1 MPDQYDFMAP
11 VINNARKNAVVNPE
25 DFKDSDG
32 LLVCGKC
39 GKRKQKLITLTRN
52 GAEVPMVVPVMCKCK
67 SDAYKQ
73 QKARDEQEKEM
84 EAISKLRK
92 DSLMDSRFR
101 SISFKN
107 FVLNQYNEKCF
118 RLCKR
123 YATAFDKM
131 MEKNM
136 GLLMYG
142 GVGTG
147 KTFAAACIANY
158 LLDQKIPV
166 VMISFIKLLEM
177 LEKNTDNDIIQNL
190 QSAKL
195 LVLDDLGAERRTNYA
210 LEKVYN
216 IIDARYR
223 SKLPVILTTNLTM
236 DEMMDAESM
245 QYERIYD
252 RIFEMCYPLEFKGMS
267 WRKKAAFAKSN
278 EMEKFLNG

>member
-92 DSLMDSRFR
+92 ESLMDSRFR

-177 LEKNTDNDIIQNL
+177 LEKSTDNDIIQNL

-195 LVLDDLGAERRTNYA
+195 LVLDDLGAERRTSYA

>member
-11 VINNARKNAVVNPE
+11 IINNARKNATVNPD
-25 DFKDSDG
+25 DFKDADG

-39 GKRKQKLITLTRN
+39 RKRKQRFITITRD
-52 GAEVPMVVPVMCKCK
+52 GTDVPMVVPVMCKCK

-73 QKARDEQEKEM
+73 QRARDEQEKEM
-84 EAISKLRK
+84 EAISKLRQE
-92 DSLMDSRFR
+92 SLMDSRFR

-107 FVLNQYNEKCF
+107 FVINQCNEKCF
-118 RLCKR
+118 KLCKR

-131 MEKNM
+131 VENNM
-136 GLLMYG
+136 GLIMYG

-147 KTFAAACIANY
+147 KTFAAACIANH

-166 VMISFIKLLEM
+166 IMISFIKLLEL
-177 LEKNTDNDIIQNL
+177 LEKNADSDIIQNL
-190 QSAKL
+190 QAAKL
-195 LVLDDLGAERRTNYA
+195 LILDDLGAERRTSYA
-210 LEKVYN
+210 LEKVYS

-223 SKLPVILTTNLTM
+223 SKLPVIITTNLTM
-236 DEMMDAESM
+236 DEMMSAESE
-245 QYERIYD
+245 QYDRIYD
-252 RIFEMCYPLEFKGMS
+252 RIFEMCYPIEFKGMS

>member
-195 LVLDDLGAERRTNYA
+195 LVLDDLGAERRTSYA

-216 IIDARYR
+216 IVDARYR

>member
-195 LVLDDLGAERRTNYA
+195 LVLDDLGAERRTSYA

-278 EMEKFLNG
+278 ELEKFLNG

>member
-11 VINNARKNAVVNPE
+11 IINNARKNATVNPD
-25 DFKDSDG
+25 DFKDADG

-39 GKRKQKLITLTRN
+39 GKRKQRFITITRD
-52 GAEVPMVVPVMCKCK
+52 GTDVPMVVPVMCKCK

-73 QKARDEQEKEM
+73 QRARDEQEKEM
-84 EAISKLRK
+84 EAISKLRQE
-92 DSLMDSRFR
+92 SLMDSRFR

-107 FVLNQYNEKCF
+107 FVLNQCNEKCF
-118 RLCKR
+118 KLCKR

-131 MEKNM
+131 VEKNM
-136 GLLMYG
+136 GLIMYG

-147 KTFAAACIANY
+147 KTFAAACIANH

-166 VMISFIKLLEM
+166 IMISFIKLLEL
-177 LEKNTDNDIIQNL
+177 LEKNADSDIIQNL
-190 QSAKL
+190 QAAKL
-195 LVLDDLGAERRTNYA
+195 LILDDLGAERRTSYA
-210 LEKVYN
+210 LEKVYS

-223 SKLPVILTTNLTM
+223 SKLPVIITTNLTM
-236 DEMMDAESM
+236 DEMMSAESE
-245 QYERIYD
+245 QYDRIYD
-252 RIFEMCYPLEFKGMS
+252 RIFEMCYPIEFKGMS

>member
-52 GAEVPMVVPVMCKCK
+52 GAEVPRVVPVMCKCK

-92 DSLMDSRFR
+92 ESLMDSRFR

-177 LEKNTDNDIIQNL
+177 LEKSTDNDIIQNL

-195 LVLDDLGAERRTNYA
+195 LVLDDLGAERRTSYA

>member
-39 GKRKQKLITLTRN
+39 RKRKQKLITLTRN

-92 DSLMDSRFR
+92 ESLMDSRFR

-195 LVLDDLGAERRTNYA
+195 LVLDDLGAERRTSYA

>member
-1 MPDQYDFMAP
+1 MPDRYDFMAP

-195 LVLDDLGAERRTNYA
+195 LVLDDLGAERRTSYA

>member
-195 LVLDDLGAERRTNYA
+195 LVLDDLGAERRTSYA

>member
-195 LVLDDLGAERRTNYA
+195 LVLDDLGAERRTSYA
-210 LEKVYN
+210 LEKVCN

-223 SKLPVILTTNLTM
+223 SKLPAILTTNLTM
-236 DEMMDAESM
+236 DEIMDAESM

>member
-73 QKARDEQEKEM
+73 QKARDEEM

-195 LVLDDLGAERRTNYA
+195 LVLDDLGAERRTSYA

>member
-67 SDAYKQ
+67 SEAYKQ
-73 QKARDEQEKEM
+73 QRARDEQEKEM

-92 DSLMDSRFR
+92 ESLMDSRFR

-158 LLDQKIPV
+158 LLDQKVPV
-166 VMISFIKLLEM
+166 IMISFVKLLEL
-177 LEKNTDNDIIQNL
+177 LEKNADNDIVQNL

-195 LVLDDLGAERRTNYA
+195 LVLDDLGAERRTSYA

>member
-92 DSLMDSRFR
+92 ESLMDSKFR

-107 FVLNQYNEKCF
+107 FVINQYNEKCF

-177 LEKNTDNDIIQNL
+177 LEKNADNDIIQNL

-195 LVLDDLGAERRTNYA
+195 LVLDDLGAERRTSYA

>member
-92 DSLMDSRFR
+92 ESLMDSRFR

-177 LEKNTDNDIIQNL
+177 LEKSTDNDIIQNL

-195 LVLDDLGAERRTNYA
+195 LVLDDLGAERRTSYA

-216 IIDARYR
+216 IIDAQYR

>member
-92 DSLMDSRFR
+92 DSLMDSIFR

-195 LVLDDLGAERRTNYA
+195 LVLDDLGAERRTSYA

>member
-1 MPDQYDFMAP
+1 MPAQYDFMAP

-92 DSLMDSRFR
+92 ESLMDSRFR

-195 LVLDDLGAERRTNYA
+195 LVLDDLGAERRTSYA

>member
-84 EAISKLRK
+84 DAISKLRK
-92 DSLMDSRFR
+92 ESLMDSRFR

-195 LVLDDLGAERRTNYA
+195 LVLDDLGAERRTSYA

>member
-195 LVLDDLGAERRTNYA
+195 LVLDDLGAERRTSYA

-252 RIFEMCYPLEFKGMS
+252 RIFEMCAGI
-267 WRKKAAFAKSN
+267 AV
-278 EMEKFLNG
+278 

>member
-195 LVLDDLGAERRTNYA
+195 LVLDDLGAERRTSYA

-278 EMEKFLNG
+278 EMEKFFNG

>member
-1 MPDQYDFMAP
+1 MPDHYDFMAP
-11 VINNARKNAVVNPE
+11 IINNARKNAVVNPE

-52 GAEVPMVVPVMCKCK
+52 GVEVPMVVPVMCKCK
-67 SDAYKQ
+67 SEAYKQ
-73 QKARDEQEKEM
+73 QQARDKQEKEM

-92 DSLMDSRFR
+92 ESLMDSRFR
-101 SISFKN
+101 SISFQN

-166 VMISFIKLLEM
+166 VMISFIKLLEL
-177 LEKNTDNDIIQNL
+177 LEKNADNDIIQNL

-195 LVLDDLGAERRTNYA
+195 LVLDDLGAERRTSYA

>member
-147 KTFAAACIANY
+147 KTFEAACIANY

-195 LVLDDLGAERRTNYA
+195 LVLDDLGAERRTSYA

>member
-92 DSLMDSRFR
+92 ESLMDSRFR

-195 LVLDDLGAERRTNYA
+195 LVLDDLGAERRTSYA

>member
-195 LVLDDLGAERRTNYA
+195 LVLDDLGAERMPFVELAVLAGLIHISQNLITQH
-210 LEKVYN
+210 
-216 IIDARYR
+216 YR
-223 SKLPVILTTNLTM
+223 
-236 DEMMDAESM
+236 
-245 QYERIYD
+245 
-252 RIFEMCYPLEFKGMS
+252 PLLVVGT
-267 WRKKAAFAKSN
+267 RKKLDHLPPNFFEIFISFFEFSSWPILHSEIPIPTTIKGFDSIS
-278 EMEKFLNG
+278 ECF

>member
-92 DSLMDSRFR
+92 ESLMDSRFR

-195 LVLDDLGAERRTNYA
+195 LVLDDLGAERRTSYA

-216 IIDARYR
+216 IIDTRYR

>member
-92 DSLMDSRFR
+92 ESLMDSKFR

-107 FVLNQYNEKCF
+107 FILNQYNEKCF

-177 LEKNTDNDIIQNL
+177 LEKNADNDIIQNL

-195 LVLDDLGAERRTNYA
+195 LVLDDLGAERRTSYA

>member
-92 DSLMDSRFR
+92 ESLMDSKFR

-107 FVLNQYNEKCF
+107 FVQNQYNEKCF

-177 LEKNTDNDIIQNL
+177 LEKNADNDIIQNL

-195 LVLDDLGAERRTNYA
+195 LVLDDLGAERRTSYA